1 MTASESG
8 IITQKAGKI
17 LAVNSD
23 PEVIRILGVN
33 LMHANLEFVSAQSGV
48 EAIDKTFSERPDII
62 LLGPPLPD
70 IDVRDICQR
79 LLRSPQTNQIPIIV
93 ISSTKSKPIVTNE
106 AENGSIHYITRPFDP
121 NEIVNLVQTHLRQ
134 KKRIENVHPLTGL
147 PNQTQVTLEMTEL
160 IDQKKEFAFIYIVID
175 NLTIFNKAYGY
186 LQGDRSIRLLADTIA
201 EKVRIFGNR
210 DDLVGHING
219 NKFVI
224 ISTPPKA
231 KILCHRITAVFN
243 RRIKD
248 LYTDE
253 EIENGYVSYESP
265 DGNKE
270 QNPIMSLR
278 IALVTNQKRTFRHY
292 LEVHEAITEQMD
304 HLKRFPDDKSHLNLQ
319 ASDAESEMAA
329 APGCVSSVQREEL
342 RVLSGVLD
350 WLDFTIRELDT
361 PLNVTRDNIGSLS
374 DLHIESLGPE
384 QKKSI
389 QNIREKLDQ
398 LSLIIEGLTCLTR
411 VKRLTADA
419 IFEEVD
425 ITDTLDWVINQIRD
439 TLKQRDIKINIHVD
453 DKLGPISIDRRT
465 LTECLVYIIRNEIQL
480 LPSKGHLEIR
490 GAEMNEEFL
499 TILIINTSHHTP
511 QNETGRINLDELKH
525 SIYPAKLMLQGLGGK
540 LNVTSEK
547 EEGTTYTL
555 IIPKRWHSWMQ
566 ETSSLQQATEISRK
580 EAQSELVNIRHLLSS
595 LSEQVPPAMKDSLD
609 KIRGRIQELGVLCNR
624 TLFLT
629 EDLNSRLEIQ
639 QESLLQQE
647 IEQLASVEAI
657 LTMGREIARSMNLEW
672 VFSSERAEFVSKYA
686 LSIAREYKLSDS
698 YCQSLRYAAMVNDLG
713 LVLSPRILIELMLVS
728 TEEAA
733 RIQECFSPMWK
744 ALSSIPFLKT
754 ALLFIR
760 HIYNMY
766 DVDGSYSDAK
776 GVDIPLGAKILFVV
790 SSFERLTSGLPSQ
803 EKLSPNQAIKKIT
816 NKSGWCFDPD
826 VLNTFLQLWRR

>member
-1 MTASESG
+1 MTANESG
-8 IITQKAGKI
+8 IVTQKAGKI

-33 LMHANLEFVSAQSGV
+33 LTHANLEFVTAQSGV

-62 LLGPPLPD
+62 LLDPLLPD
-70 IDVRDICQR
+70 IGVKDICQR
-79 LLRSPQTNQIPIIV
+79 LQRSPQTNQIPIIV

-106 AENGSIHYITRPFDP
+106 VENRSIDYITKPFDP
-121 NEIVNLVQTHLRQ
+121 NEIVNLVQTHLRHR
-134 KKRIENVHPLTGL
+134 KRIENIDPLTGL
-147 PNQTQVTLEMTEL
+147 PNQAQVVLEMTEL
-160 IDQKKEFAFIYIVID
+160 IDQKKEFAFVYIIID
-175 NLTIFNKAYGY
+175 NLTSFNKTYGY
-186 LQGDRSIRLLADTIA
+186 LQGDCSIRLLADIVA
-201 EKVRIFGNR
+201 EKVRNFGNR
-210 DDLVGHING
+210 DDLVGRVNG

-231 KILCHRITAVFN
+231 KTLCHRIAAEFN

-253 EIENGYVSYESP
+253 DIERGYISYESQ
-265 DGNKE
+265 DGSKE
-270 QNPIMSLR
+270 QNPIINLR
-278 IALVTNQKRTFRHY
+278 FGLVTNQKRTFRHY
-292 LEVHEAITEQMD
+292 LEVHEAVTEQMD
-304 HLKRFPDDKSHLNLQ
+304 NLKRFPDDKSPLSLQ
-319 ASDAESEMAA
+319 ASDTESEMAA

-350 WLDFTIRELDT
+350 WLDFTISELDA
-361 PLNVTRDNIGSLS
+361 PLKVTRDNMGSLS
-374 DLHIESLGPE
+374 DLHAESLGPE
-384 QKKSI
+384 QKKSF
-389 QNIREKLDQ
+389 QMVREKLDQ
-398 LSLIIEGLTCLTR
+398 FSLIIEGLTCLTR

-425 ITDTLDWVINQIRD
+425 IADTLDWVINQTRD
-439 TLKQRDIKINIHVD
+439 TLKQRGIKISIEVA

-465 LTECLVYIIRNEIQL
+465 LTECLLYIVRNEIQL
-480 LPSKGHLEIR
+480 LPSKGQLKIR

-499 TILIINTSHHTP
+499 TIVIINPIHHIS
-511 QNETGRINLDELKH
+511 QNETGRKNLDELKN

-540 LNVTSEK
+540 LYVTSE

-566 ETSSLQQATEISRK
+566 ETSSLQQATDISRK
-580 EAQSELVNIRHLLSS
+580 EAQSELVNIRYLLSS
-595 LSEQVPPAMKDSLD
+595 LSEQVPSTVKDSLD

-647 IEQLASVEAI
+647 IEQLACVEAI
-657 LTMGREIARSMNLEW
+657 LGMGREIAKSVNLEW
-672 VFSSERAEFVSKYA
+672 VFNPERAEFVSKYA
-686 LSIAREYKLSDS
+686 LSIAREYKLSESD
-698 YCQSLRYAAMVNDLG
+698 CQSLRYAAMINDLG
-713 LVLSPRILIELMLVS
+713 LVLSPQILIELTLVS
-728 TEEAA
+728 AEEAT

-744 ALSSIPFLKT
+744 ALSGIPFLKT
-754 ALLFIR
+754 VLLFIR
-760 HIYNMY
+760 YVYNMY
-766 DVDGSYSDAK
+766 DVDRGYSDARSA
-776 GVDIPLGAKILFVV
+776 DIPLGVKILFVV

-803 EKLSPNQAIKKIT
+803 EKLSPNQAINKIT

-826 VLNTFLQLWRR
+826 VLGTFLQLWRR